1 MKTPAVL
8 ARAKSA
14 LYVSLEDT
22 RKTPQLTDRTET
34 ISVPQPTQKPK
45 TPDERH
51 FLDFNLPA
59 TPDDL
64 RAARQ
69 RIDKHRYNPS
79 LDGFSQRPQTCPD
92 RISEVVTKSKTSA
105 VIVEQPQI
113 EEKSSANEQEPTTSD
128 ENAENLTS
136 EDENATIIIQP
147 LNTEGVPSEY
157 VEALET
163 ANVVQ
168 EEYMKLLKQNA
179 EKKSEQFVY
188 RLPAM
193 PVETKT
199 PSSVSALK
207 QTNEIFDLFRFDQF
221 PERASATS
229 TIVISSFDVQSSIV
243 TSTRFWCLGS
253 SSI

>member
-14 LYVSLEDT
+14 LYASLEDT
-22 RKTPQLTDRTET
+22 RKTPPLTDRAE
-34 ISVPQPTQKPK
+34 IMSVPQPTHKPK
-45 TPDERH
+45 TPDQRH
-51 FLDFNLPA
+51 FLDFNLPE

-79 LDGFSQRPQTCPD
+79 LDGFPQRPQTCPD
-92 RISEVVTKSKTSA
+92 RLSELVTKSKTPA
-105 VIVEQPQI
+105 VILEQTQI
-113 EEKSSANEQEPTTSD
+113 EEKFSTNEQETTAPTTSD
-128 ENAENLTS
+128 ENAENSTS
-136 EDENATIIIQP
+136 DDENATVVIQP

-193 PVETKT
+193 PVETK
-199 PSSVSALK
+199 SSNSVSL
-207 QTNEIFDLFRFDQF
+207 L
-221 PERASATS
+221 
-229 TIVISSFDVQSSIV
+229 
-243 TSTRFWCLGS
+243 
-253 SSI
+253 